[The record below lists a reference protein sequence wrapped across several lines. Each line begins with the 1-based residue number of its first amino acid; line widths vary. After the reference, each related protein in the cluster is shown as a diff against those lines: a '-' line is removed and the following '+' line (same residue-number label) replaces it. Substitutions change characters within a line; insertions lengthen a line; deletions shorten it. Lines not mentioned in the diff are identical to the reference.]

1 MKGLSVQVRLDK
13 AGIVNGI
20 IHFYTEI
27 RTTPISSS
35 ATLETAATAIAVTQA
50 DWLAALARLLAL
62 DTSFPP
68 GAGYAAFADLLESI
82 FAPLGFAFRRVE
94 MPEARWRTPEA
105 HGARVNLIAEPTARR
120 RPGCGI
126 YIHTDTVPPGEGWTR
141 PPLAMTREGD
151 ALYGRGA
158 ADMKGTIAAVLAALG
173 AARTAGL
180 ELAFDPVLLFCT
192 DEEGGLYPG
201 VRYLAEQGLL
211 GCDQLICLNG
221 GAAPRLWAGCFGSLD
236 IAITV
241 VGRAAHSG
249 DPGPLGIN
257 AVEETLPI
265 LAALMALKARVEAR
279 VSALPAPPHRS
290 DVPLTARLTIAAIQG
305 GAKGSALPG
314 TCRVLVNRRV
324 MPEETMQGA
333 LAEIEACIAEGAT
346 GSRALS
352 VTTQVV
358 GRLDPVVDPDAGGRC
373 WPRWQAALGWG
384 FGWAPTAFR
393 RYGASSS
400 SDMGFVQQAG
410 LREIM
415 LGGLSRPDNRTH
427 GPDEFTTTSDVTALA
442 RALLAYLADAPIP
455 SGAPA

>member
-1 MKGLSVQVRLDK
+1 M
-13 AGIVNGI
+13 
-20 IHFYTEI
+20 
-27 RTTPISSS
+27 
-35 ATLETAATAIAVTQA
+35 QA
-50 DWLAALARLLAL
+50 DWLAALGRLLTL

-68 GAGYAAFADLLESI
+68 GAGYAAFADALEAL
-82 FAPLGFAFRRVE
+82 FAPLGFAVRRVE
-94 MPEARWRTPEA
+94 VPEALWQSPEA
-105 HGARVNLIAEPTARR
+105 HGPRVNLIAEPAARR
-120 RPGCGI
+120 RAGCGI
-126 YIHTDTVPPGEGWTR
+126 YIHTDTVPPGDGWTR
-141 PPLAMTREGD
+141 PPLALTREGD
-151 ALYGRGA
+151 VLYGRGA
-158 ADMKGTIAAVLAALG
+158 ADMKGAVAAVLAALG
-173 AARTAGL
+173 AARATGL
-180 ELAFDPVLLFCT
+180 ALAFDPVLLFCT

-221 GAAPRLWAGCFGSLD
+221 GAVPRLWAGCFGSLD
-236 IAITV
+236 IGITV

-249 DPGPLGIN
+249 DPGAQGIN
-257 AVEETLPI
+257 AVEEALPI

-279 VSALPAPPHRS
+279 ASALPAPPYRR
-290 DVPLTARLTIAAIQG
+290 DRPLTARLTIAAIQG
-305 GAKGSALPG
+305 GTKGSALPG
-314 TCRVLVNRRV
+314 RCRILVNRRV
-324 MPEETMQGA
+324 MPEETMQDA
-333 LAEIEACIAEGAT
+333 LAEIEATVAAGAA

-358 GRLDPVVDPDAGGRC
+358 GRLDPVLDPDAGGRC

-384 FGWAPTAFR
+384 FGWAPAAFT

-427 GPDEFTTTSDVTALA
+427 GPDEFTTIPDVTALA